1 MARSSTTR
9 SLCTNKRTF
18 FCASATPGFD
28 RAPRGESAR
37 AEKRDVARE
46 SRSGPVLA
54 PRGQVF
60 FLSPPDNR
68 YAQGSKCCLGPSTTT
83 AWSCDEKAFSRFFT
97 TKIRQAS
104 SGQNYQIPP
113 KGGSIYLPKYGFIS
127 QRTLPP
133 GPLAL
138 QVNEA
143 SKPIRRLKQRRAT
156 SREGARTPHGSALSP
171 VISGQGRA
179 QRETRGPPPHRPIT
193 ATSLL

>member
-83 AWSCDEKAFSRFFT
+83 ACTKLPSLKSMELRRESFFSIFHHQNPSGLIRAELPNPAQRGFNLPA
-97 TKIRQAS
+97 KIW
-104 SGQNYQIPP
+104 
-113 KGGSIYLPKYGFIS
+113 IYLTKNPS
-127 QRTLPP
+127 PWSSCP
-133 GPLAL
+133 S
-138 QVNEA
+138 
-143 SKPIRRLKQRRAT
+143 SKRSKQT
-156 SREGARTPHGSALSP
+156 N
-171 VISGQGRA
+171 
-179 QRETRGPPPHRPIT
+179 
-193 ATSLL
+193 